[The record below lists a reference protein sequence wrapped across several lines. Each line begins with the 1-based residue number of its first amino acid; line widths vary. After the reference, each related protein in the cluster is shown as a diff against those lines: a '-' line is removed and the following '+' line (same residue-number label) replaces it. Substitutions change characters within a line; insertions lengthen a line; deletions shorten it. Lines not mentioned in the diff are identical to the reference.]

1 MNGAYLLVFCLGVVT
16 TLVVELII
24 ESNRVS
30 REGTR

>member
-24 ESNRVS
+24 EINRVS
-30 REGTR
+30 RG